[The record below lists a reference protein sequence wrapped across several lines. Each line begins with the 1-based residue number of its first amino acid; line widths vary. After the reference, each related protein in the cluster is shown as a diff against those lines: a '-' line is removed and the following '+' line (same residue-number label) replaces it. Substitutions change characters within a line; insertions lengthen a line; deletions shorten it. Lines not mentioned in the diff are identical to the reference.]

1 LKTFGQPLLL
11 RASCLTAWSPLP
23 ASGGSARRTDPCVSR
38 AEWPRGG
45 RNPLPAR
52 RAAFRDRRS
61 GQAMELRRRRRSLP
75 PRCRGAPHPPGA
87 PLRSSARGLTYS
99 SVCFRP
105 SCITWSPRES
115 RSEPGRGLDN
125 APPRRMGS
133 PPPQGPSLGSGLCSP
148 GPSSLNRP
156 HPPHSRAHRDFTASR
171 LIRHAFAVRER
182 LCDPRVVPGFRCPFF
197 PGMPPS
203 MTPGSSASA

>member
-1 LKTFGQPLLL
+1 MSIACIGRGRDAGFPAPPAVGQDRGAV
-11 RASCLTAWSPLP
+11 RASNDADVSTIPPIIPYGGFSPVRLQGWYFRRRLPRATVHSLSLLP
-23 ASGGSARRTDPCVSR
+23 AYAD
-38 AEWPRGG
+38 
-45 RNPLPAR
+45 
-52 RAAFRDRRS
+52 D
-61 GQAMELRRRRRSLP
+61 
-75 PRCRGAPHPPGA
+75 
-87 PLRSSARGLTYS
+87 S

-133 PPPQGPSLGSGLCSP
+133 PPPQGPSLGSGLCCP

-182 LCDPRVVPGFRCPFF
+182 LIDPRVVPGFRCPFF